1 MKKLPIDLPLSDDDL
16 SGRTTCGSSGCTA
29 MVKQSQS
36 VIGCIQVGTI
46 THQGYFCSFDCR
58 NTWRDTMRPGVLYRE
73 F

>member
-16 SGRTTCGSSGCTA
+16 AGRINCSTDGCTA
-29 MVKQSQS
+29 MIQRSQAI
-36 VIGCIQVGTI
+36 VGCIQVGTV
-46 THQGYFCSFDCR
+46 THQGHFCSFDCR

>member
-16 SGRTTCGSSGCTA
+16 AGRINCSTDGCTA
-29 MVKQSQS
+29 MIQRSQAI
-36 VIGCIQVGTI
+36 VGCIQVGI
-46 THQGYFCSFDCR
+46 VTHQGHFCSFDCR